1 MAYTDAKPSRTVQS
15 LPALRYW
22 RDPKIRGYAVQI
34 LLILFLVWLG
44 YEIVT
49 NTGANLK
56 RLNKSFGW
64 QWLSNSAGFDILQSL
79 VPYSS
84 SSSYRSAL
92 IVGFLNTLLV
102 ALLGILFAT
111 VLGFTLGI
119 MRLSKNWLVSA
130 TATLYVETVRN
141 IPLLLQLFIWY
152 SLVLKPLPDPAR
164 ALSVWDSFFL
174 SNKGLFFPEP
184 VFTSAAWLAFVM
196 LIAAAIAAVV
206 IRRWAMARQALTGE
220 QFPHLLT
227 GIGLVIGAPILGL
240 VLAGWPLSFEYP
252 VLDVSGM
259 IKNFKGG
266 LTVYPE
272 FAALLVGLS
281 IYTASFI
288 AEIVR
293 AGIQAV
299 SHGQTEA
306 AGALGIRS
314 GPMLRLIIIPQ
325 ALRVIIPPLANQYL
339 NLTKNS
345 SLAVAIGYP
354 DLVAM
359 GGTVNNQSGRI
370 IEVMLIWLVIYL
382 SLSLITAGL
391 MNWYNASKRLVER

>member
-1 MAYTDAKPSRTVQS
+1 MAYTDVKPLRIEESAS
-15 LPALRYW
+15 LLRYW
-22 RDPKIRGYAVQI
+22 RDPKIRGYAVQV
-34 LLILFLVWLG
+34 LLLLFLVWLG

-49 NTGANLK
+49 NTAANLK
-56 RLNKSFGW
+56 RLNKAFGW
-64 QWLSNSAGFDILQSL
+64 DWLSNSAGFDILQTL
-79 VPYSS
+79 FPYSS
-84 SSSYRSAL
+84 SSSYRAAL
-92 IVGFLNTLLV
+92 IAGFLNTLLV
-102 ALLGILFAT
+102 SVLGILFAT
-111 VLGFTLGI
+111 TLGFVLGI

-130 TATLYVETVRN
+130 TATIYVETVRN

-152 SLVLKPLPDPAR
+152 ALVLKPLPSPVN
-164 ALSVWDSFFL
+164 ALSMGDAFFV
-174 SNKGLFFPEP
+174 SNKGLFFPAP
-184 VFTSAAWLAFVM
+184 AFTSGAWLAFVL
-196 LIAAAIAAVV
+196 LIAAVFAALM
-206 IRRWAMARQALTGE
+206 IRYWAKARQAATGE

-227 GIGLVIGAPILGL
+227 GIGLIIVAPILGL
-240 VLAGWPLSFEYP
+240 IVAGWPLSFEYP
-252 VLDVSGM
+252 VLDTSGM
-259 IKNFKGG
+259 IKNFRGG
-266 LTVYPE
+266 LTIYPE

-325 ALRVIIPPLANQYL
+325 ALRVIIPPLANQFL

-370 IEVMLIWLVIYL
+370 IEVMLIWLVVYL